1 MTSEAYERNFLGM
14 ASAIDTAMK
23 QNSELRKVVE
33 ESQRQLQDLI
43 QRITILENQ
52 VQALRAQR

>member
-23 QNSELRKVVE
+23 QNSELRTVVE